1 MFTIHACV
9 LPLSFPLILFD
20 CVLHL
25 PLTVN
30 LAILELSRVYPAVV
44 IVLHSEAV
52 SLPCLELPLVIIFID
67 LLEGPLP
74 VELEVEEFALVVGKR
89 FLKDVPAMPR
99 KAAISEPTQE
109 DSGRVTSD
117 PDSDPLAAMRF
128 VVILRDLS

>member
-1 MFTIHACV
+1 
-9 LPLSFPLILFD
+9 
-20 CVLHL
+20 
-25 PLTVN
+25 VN